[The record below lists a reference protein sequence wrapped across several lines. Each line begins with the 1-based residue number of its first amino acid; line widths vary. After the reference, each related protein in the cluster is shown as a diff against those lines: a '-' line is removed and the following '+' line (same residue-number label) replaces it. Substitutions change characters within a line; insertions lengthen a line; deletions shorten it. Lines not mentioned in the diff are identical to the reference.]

1 MPPGRD
7 GRRAYRDAPDP
18 DFHCAGD
25 CAGMSG
31 CNRPRRSCDERA
43 KRAWPERPHRA
54 GSMSDDLPD
63 LEPIDLAAEP
73 TRETPTDTTVAMPA
87 PPAPDAVWPAGWYS
101 DPWTAGQYR
110 YWTGQTWT
118 GETNRWGPT
127 NAGLGADPWPPLS
140 APVTTGYGLP
150 TAPAPTEAPKSSRRG
165 PIVAAVVAL
174 ILLLVVSATVGYLI
188 DANSRSDDKAGAP
201 STTTPGGT
209 SRPGTTTPAN
219 NVPSTDP
226 DRDVLGGLV
235 VQQAD
240 VGAKRTVLLIPNGN
254 FTSQPT
260 LDLCNGTFPSER
272 LRTARLQV
280 AAVDA
285 AGVTLAEHGGSAV
298 PQPRRVGAGLRRA
311 RRGSQ
316 ELPRPAG
323 PEQGGRRPGDQDH
336 VQGGARQQVAAHAER
351 RARGVQLRV
360 RRRPGSRTARSR
372 STCGGAARSWACTS
386 SSRRPSSRRW
396 RANARSPA
404 SCRCSRR
411 GWRSC
416 RPRSSTG
423 VAPGANCRSS
433 SSEPWSSTL
442 AIGVSGASMP
452 KSASTIGAVPTASIV
467 GPFQRASSVTFTG
480 RVTPWSSSVPV
491 ATVCTFR
498 ALREVRRERD
508 RGREREARV
517 RELARLERV
526 VARVRVARGAAA
538 VELRT
543 RRRARRAA
551 VTRSPAIVIV
561 PLTAGVRPTASRLS
575 TASPKSSLM
584 R

>member
-1 MPPGRD
+1 
-7 GRRAYRDAPDP
+7 
-18 DFHCAGD
+18 
-25 CAGMSG
+25 
-31 CNRPRRSCDERA
+31 
-43 KRAWPERPHRA
+43 
-54 GSMSDDLPD
+54 MSDDLPD

-150 TAPAPTEAPKSSRRG
+150 TAPAPTEAPKPSRRG

-285 AGVTLAEHGGSAV
+285 AGVSSLSTEAVLYRNPAASAQAFAELAEVRKSCPDQPVPSKVAGDPAAKTTFKAAPDTKWPRTPTVERVAYSFVSESAGKSYRSIAV
-298 PQPRRVGAGLRRA
+298 YLRR
-311 RRGSQ
+311 G
-316 ELPRPAG
+316 
-323 PEQGGRRPGDQDH
+323 
-336 VQGGARQQVAAHAER
+336 
-351 RARGVQLRV
+351 
-360 RRRPGSRTARSR
+360 
-372 STCGGAARSWACTS
+372 
-386 SSRRPSSRRW
+386 
-396 RANARSPA
+396 
-404 SCRCSRR
+404 
-411 GWRSC
+411 
-416 RPRSSTG
+416 
-423 VAPGANCRSS
+423 
-433 SSEPWSSTL
+433 
-442 AIGVSGASMP
+442 
-452 KSASTIGAVPTASIV
+452 
-467 GPFQRASSVTFTG
+467 
-480 RVTPWSSSVPV
+480 
-491 ATVCTFR
+491 R
-498 ALREVRRERD
+498 ALMGVYFLEPKAVEPSVAGERSIA
-508 RGREREARV
+508 GIVSVFEARMAQ
-517 RELARLERV
+517 LP
-526 VARVRVARGAAA
+526 AA
-538 VELRT
+538 VVNR
-543 RRRARRAA
+543 
-551 VTRSPAIVIV
+551 
-561 PLTAGVRPTASRLS
+561 G
-575 TASPKSSLM
+575 
-584 R
+584 